1 MRVSD
6 ERILELFGQVYASS
20 DDDHVR
26 HVLADALLS
35 IGDPRGE
42 LIQLQLHPH
51 GDEVRA
57 MRLLQRHGMTWLGG
71 LRGPIV
77 PLAYERGF
85 LASCLVVA
93 DCASV
98 LDRPEWSTVHTIQLA
113 SEHPGFAI
121 HPVMRSLRRL
131 VDVPWN
137 VLLELANTCRAQ
149 LERVAV
155 ETRYDA
161 VARDMLG
168 RYLPANSIGSLT
180 IVAVPSEDADSLR
193 AIAARHPRMKLELL
207 VVPPVAA
214 ARDVARDND
223 RFDSVDE

>member
-1 MRVSD
+1 MSD
-6 ERILELFGQVYASS
+6 ERILELFRQVYATP

-42 LIQLQLHPH
+42 LIQLQLQPQ
-51 GDEVRA
+51 GDEALRA

-85 LASCLVVA
+85 LASCIVVA
-93 DCASV
+93 DCGAV

-113 SEHPGFAI
+113 SGHAGFALHPG
-121 HPVMRSLRRL
+121 MRSLRRL
-131 VDVPWN
+131 VDVTWN
-137 VLLELANTCRAQ
+137 VLLDLANTGGSQ

-155 ETRYDA
+155 EIRYDV
-161 VARDMLG
+161 VARDMLA
-168 RYLPANSIGSLT
+168 RFLPTNSIGELT
-180 IVAVPSEDADSLR
+180 IVAVPNEDADSLR
-193 AIAARHPRMKLELL
+193 VAAARHSRLKLELL
-207 VVPPVAA
+207 VVPPV
-214 ARDVARDND
+214 
-223 RFDSVDE
+223 RFDDVDE